1 MNVKILKEFDL
12 GMKLG
17 QVKSV
22 QLHISKDEPEYILFG
37 YSESDNIDPWE
48 ESLHFPTGRMNLAL
62 YGEQGQRIW
71 RREFGIGVIPG
82 TWFSPFLA
90 FDLDNDGMDEIYFVH
105 NTDDKRP
112 FSVLST
118 VLEKI
123 DPRDGSTMGTWPFPV
138 KNTVMEP
145 LTHSYRQNMTAGYA
159 NGQPVLIT
167 AQGTYGDMFLQAYNS
182 DMSLRWERVIGAD
195 EPGPRSSH
203 AISVFD
209 FNEDGVDEVF
219 WGERLISIDD
229 GHDVVVCTDGEFR
242 GHSDT
247 VLPFRAPDGNM
258 YIYTCREDKDF
269 VGCWRVVTYDAQ
281 GNVVWRAVQSEVTG
295 YNTNHMHIGWVMTTK
310 PDYRKIALAVKIEP
324 IAMHIPSETYLFDAL
339 TGEPVTYDFPIPLH
353 KCVPVDLNGDGFHE
367 FFAEGVLYDTDGKVL
382 CRPGGTNMNMTKLFG
397 YPGEQL
403 ICYYPGETKVRIWGD
418 VDAVDSD
425 YMKKRYENGYL
436 KHMTQLTGSGY
447 NSNPTVTCAM

>member
-1 MNVKILKEFDL
+1 MNIKILKEFDL

-17 QVKSV
+17 YVKSL
-22 QLHISKDEPEYILFG
+22 QLNISKDEPPYILFG
-37 YSESDNIDPWE
+37 YSESGNIDPWE
-48 ESLHFPTGRMNLAL
+48 EALHFPDGRMNLAL

-71 RREFGIGVIPG
+71 RREFGPGVIPG
-82 TWFSPFLA
+82 TWFCPFLA

-123 DPRDGSTMGTWPFPV
+123 DPRDGSTMGTWPFPA

-159 NGQPVLIT
+159 NGEPVLIT
-167 AQGTYGDMFLQAYNS
+167 SQGTYGDMFLQAYNS

-195 EPGPRSSH
+195 EPGPRASH

-209 FNEDGVDEVF
+209 FNGDGIDEVF

-229 GHDVVVCTDGEFR
+229 GHDVVICSAGDFQ
-242 GHSDT
+242 GHCDT
-247 VLPFRAPDGNM
+247 VLPFRAANGKM
-258 YIYTCREDKDF
+258 YIYTCREDKDY
-269 VGCWRVVTYDAQ
+269 VGCYRVVTYDSE
-281 GNVVWRAVQSEVTG
+281 GNVVWRAVKSEVTG
-295 YNTNHMHIGWVMTTK
+295 YNTNHMHIGWVMTVK
-310 PDYRKIALAVKIEP
+310 PDHRKIALAVKIEP
-324 IAMHIPSETYLFDAL
+324 VASHIPAETYLFDAV
-339 TGEPVTYDFPIPLH
+339 TGEPATFDFPIPLH
-353 KCVPVDLNGDGFHE
+353 KCVPVDLDGDGYHE
-367 FFAEGVLYDTDGKVL
+367 FYADGVLYDADGKVL
-382 CRPGGTNMNMTKLFG
+382 CRTGGVKMNLTKLFD
-397 YPGEQL
+397 YQGEQL
-403 ICYYPGETKVRIWGD
+403 ICYYPGESKVRIWGD
-418 VDAVDSD
+418 VDAVDSE

-436 KHMTQLTGSGY
+436 KHMTKLTGSGY